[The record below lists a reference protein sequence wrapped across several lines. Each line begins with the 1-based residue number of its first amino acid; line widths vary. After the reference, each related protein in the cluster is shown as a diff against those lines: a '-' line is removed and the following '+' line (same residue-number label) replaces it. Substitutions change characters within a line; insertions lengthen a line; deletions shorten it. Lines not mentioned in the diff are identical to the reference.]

1 MRARMRAPPFQR
13 LMHRLALAATFALLL
28 VPTIGRLA
36 QAGQG
41 EVLRDAWGA
50 MCTAAGL
57 SYEEAPVAQA
67 HHGHRHAQPMPSAP
81 AMPGMPH
88 HGAGDCD
95 YSPLLQAMVS
105 PKAPSR
111 LPVAGVPPVAPTAV
125 DAAAPPRFRHP
136 NGLGSRGPPS
146 FS

>member
-1 MRARMRAPPFQR
+1 MRAQMRAPPFQR

-28 VPTIGRLA
+28 VPSIGRLA

-57 SYEEAPVAQA
+57 SYEGTTAATQGHA
-67 HHGHRHAQPMPSAP
+67 HHAMP
-81 AMPGMPH
+81 AMPSSPAMPH
-88 HGAGDCD
+88 HGNGDCD
-95 YSPLLQAMVS
+95 YCPLLQAMVAS
-105 PKAPSR
+105 KAPAV
-111 LPVAGVPPVAPTAV
+111 LPVAALAPVAPQTI

-136 NGLGSRGPPS
+136 NGLGSRGPPPIS
-146 FS
+146 

>member
-1 MRARMRAPPFQR
+1 MRAQMRAPPFQR

-28 VPTIGRLA
+28 VPSIGRLA

-57 SYEEAPVAQA
+57 SYEGTTAATEGHA
-67 HHGHRHAQPMPSAP
+67 HHDAMPSSP
-81 AMPGMPH
+81 AMPH
-88 HGAGDCD
+88 HGTGDCD
-95 YSPLLQAMVS
+95 YCPLLQAMVAS
-105 PKAPSR
+105 KAPAV
-111 LPVAGVPPVAPTAV
+111 LPVAALAPVAPQTI

-136 NGLGSRGPPS
+136 NGLGSRGPPPVS
-146 FS
+146 